1 MRPLTNQEKRTIR
14 VGTVLIGIYLLFFC
28 GLQMWKSLEKR
39 RVEYQQ
45 LVSDAQNLRLQIQS
59 YQDKAEV
66 VKKLMEDFHLDP
78 ARLTNETVVAQ
89 ASSAIQKAASSSGI
103 QVGAIHE
110 TASRPSADAVASMQ
124 FEGSGP
130 VPAITGLLS
139 RMQTLGFPVIIESVQ
154 LSPDNRP
161 GNLKV
166 SLTITILDFKNWKN
180 AEASHA

>member
-1 MRPLTNQEKRTIR
+1 MRALTPQEKRTIR
-14 VGTVLIGIYLLFFC
+14 VGIILVGIYLLAFC
-28 GLQMWKSLEKR
+28 GFQMWKSLEKR

-45 LVSDAQNLRLQIQS
+45 LVSDARDLRLQIQS
-59 YQDKAEV
+59 YQNKADV

-78 ARLTNETVVAQ
+78 GRLTNETVVAQ
-89 ASSAIQKAASSSGI
+89 ASSAIQKAASSTGI

-110 TASRPSADAVASMQ
+110 TATRPSTDAVASMQ

-130 VPAITGLLS
+130 VPAIAGLLS
-139 RMQTLGFPVIIESVQ
+139 RMQMLGFPVIIESVQ
-154 LSPDNRP
+154 LTPDMRP

-180 AEASHA
+180 SEASHA

>member
-1 MRPLTNQEKRTIR
+1 MRTLTNQEKRTIR
-14 VGTVLIGIYLLFFC
+14 IGTILIGIYLLVFC

-110 TASRPSADAVASMQ
+110 TASRPSVDAVAS
-124 FEGSGP
+124 
-130 VPAITGLLS
+130 
-139 RMQTLGFPVIIESVQ
+139 
-154 LSPDNRP
+154 
-161 GNLKV
+161 
-166 SLTITILDFKNWKN
+166 
-180 AEASHA
+180 